1 MRRLKTAWSHSWR
14 GGRWLV
20 SHAILTLWPPREQAK
35 YGDVSKNKL
44 NHIVMKHDGDKQM
57 PAYFTCVNVPRVSIL
72 SFCAV
77 ACVCVWV
84 CVHVRLRVR
93 TCVRACVR
101 ACVCVC
107 VCVLVCRARVRACLR
122 MHMFLRVCVCV
133 CVLVGNR
140 QSCLRRLSCVRCLLF
155 VFFCPAW
162 PAHPICVVL
171 SCLVPSWPFRPRLF
185 VYVCPPFRMS
195 VRLSVCLSV
204 CCSAPLS
211 PYVCLSVS
219 RSLCVS
225 VSQSVF
231 VNVYLFFCSLSR
243 CLNFSLVRV
252 SVLCPVVVF
261 ASVTACLVSAYC
273 LSLSVSAG
281 HCHVVSVSVSLFLC
295 C

>member
-77 ACVCVWV
+77 ACVCVCTCV
-84 CVHVRLRVR
+84 CVCEH
-93 TCVRACVR
+93 ACVR
-101 ACVCVC
+101 AC
-107 VCVLVCRARVRACLR
+107 
-122 MHMFLRVCVCV
+122 MRVCVCV
-133 CVLVGNR
+133 FLRAARVCVRACACTRFCVCVLACACWWGTANHVCVV
-140 QSCLRRLSCVRCLLF
+140 CLVCFVCCLSSSVLPGQPIRSVL
-155 VFFCPAW
+155 FCP
-162 PAHPICVVL
+162 VL
-171 SCLVPSWPFRPRLF
+171 SRPGLSDPVCLCMCVHLS
-185 VYVCPPFRMS
+185 VCPS
-195 VRLSVCLSV
+195 VCLSVCLSV
-204 CCSAPLS
+204 ALPLSLLMFVSLSHGPSVSLSLSLSLSMCIYCSA
-211 PYVCLSVS
+211 
-219 RSLCVS
+219 LCH
-225 VSQSVF
+225 
-231 VNVYLFFCSLSR
+231 
-243 CLNFSLVRV
+243 LNFSLVRV

-261 ASVTACLVSAYC
+261 ASITACLVSACC